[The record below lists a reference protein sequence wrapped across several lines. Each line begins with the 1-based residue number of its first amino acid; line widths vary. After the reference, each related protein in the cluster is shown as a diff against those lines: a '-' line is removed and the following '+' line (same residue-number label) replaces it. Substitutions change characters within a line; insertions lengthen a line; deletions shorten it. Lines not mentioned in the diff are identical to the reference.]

1 MAMEKVE
8 GTETLDALN
17 PIKEVKEVV
26 EKVEPVK
33 TEVVEDGV
41 QETESEVAETEGKV
55 EQEQENEEV
64 QVEQKSAEVLEKKPE
79 MISKETAQARIDRMY
94 ARLQTEREKNA
105 RPAQAPVA
113 PEADEYGETQ
123 QPVQKTFTRQDAEAV
138 WDYKE
143 KERKFK
149 DNEATVLMRHPEA
162 LNDDGTFNMNDK
174 FAKSYLTLG
183 QNNPNLG
190 FMIDG
195 PLLAEAMIEKNT
207 PKNDPAVVANK
218 NKKAERAHTAKS
230 TVAVS
235 AAKIIKMTDQE
246 RKIARRMNM
255 SEKSYIEMKNR
266 IASGDK
272 RVA

>member
-79 MISKETAQARIDRMY
+79 MISKKTAQARIDRMY
-94 ARLQTEREKNA
+94 ARLQTERDKNA

>member
-79 MISKETAQARIDRMY
+79 MISKKTAQARIDRMY

-195 PLLAEAMIEKNT
+195 PLLAEAMIEKNS
-207 PKNDPAVVANK
+207 PKSDPEIAKNK